1 MTEVAMNIKRIA
13 LCAIFFGTQ
22 LLTSELAFADS
33 ATANITVTVTVT
45 ANNCRVNEN
54 QTVKAE
60 FGTVQIS
67 ELSQASAS
75 VPVTVACDQVPAG
88 TLSMAIKGT
97 GTSFNAQ
104 ALKTDVTGL
113 GITLTSPSS
122 KALDLN
128 TFYDV
133 TSTFGLTGKT
143 GTFNLTAHLTSDG
156 KTELAGGEFN
166 ASATLVM
173 QVS

>member
-1 MTEVAMNIKRIA
+1 MNIKRAA
-13 LCAIFFGTQ
+13 LCAIFLGA
-22 LLTSELAFADS
+22 LLLKTGSAFADS

-54 QTVKAE
+54 QSVKAE

-67 ELSQASAS
+67 ELSKASAN
-75 VPVTVACDQVPAG
+75 VPVTVACDEVPAG

-97 GTSFNAQ
+97 GTSFNTQ
-104 ALKTDVTGL
+104 ALKTDVAGL

-122 KALDLN
+122 MALDLN
-128 TFYDV
+128 KFYDV
-133 TSTFGLTGKT
+133 TSTFGLSGKT

>member
-1 MTEVAMNIKRIA
+1 ME
-13 LCAIFFGTQ
+13 
-22 LLTSELAFADS
+22 
-33 ATANITVTVTVT
+33 TVTVTLAVT

-54 QTVKAE
+54 GSVKAE

-67 ELSQASAS
+67 ELSKASTT
-75 VPVTVACDQVPAG
+75 VPVTIACDEVPKGA
-88 TLSMAIKGT
+88 LSMAIKGT
-97 GTSFNAQ
+97 GTSFDAQ

-122 KALDLN
+122 EKLELN
-128 TFYDV
+128 TYYDV
-133 TSTFGLTGKT
+133 TSTFGLTSKT
-143 GTFNLTAHLTSDG
+143 GSFNLTANLVSDG

-166 ASATLVM
+166 ASATLVI

>member
-1 MTEVAMNIKRIA
+1 MSMKRA
-13 LCAIFFGTQ
+13 VLYV
-22 LLTSELAFADS
+22 LLLGMLVMVSGYTSA
-33 ATANITVTVTVT
+33 ATTTSNVTVTVTVK
-45 ANNCRVNEN
+45 ASNCRVNEN

-67 ELSQASAS
+67 ELSKASAS
-75 VPVTVACDQVPAG
+75 VPVTIACDEVPAG

-104 ALKTDVTGL
+104 ALETDVSGL

-122 KALDLN
+122 KQLN
-128 TFYDV
+128 LNNFYNV
-133 TSTFGLTGKT
+133 TDTFGLSSKT
-143 GTFNLTAHLTSDG
+143 GSFNLTAHLTSDG
-156 KTELAGGEFN
+156 KTELAGGDFN
-166 ASATLVM
+166 ASATLVI

>member
-1 MTEVAMNIKRIA
+1 MKIKRAVFHSLAMFTLI
-13 LCAIFFGTQ
+13 
-22 LLTSELAFADS
+22 LLSANAMADKS
-33 ATANITVTVTVT
+33 LTTVTVTVT
-45 ANNCRVNEN
+45 VSANNCRVNEN

-67 ELSQASAS
+67 ELSKASAN
-75 VPVTVACDQVPAG
+75 VPVTIACDEVPAG

-97 GTSFNAQ
+97 GTSFNTQ
-104 ALKTDVTGL
+104 ALKTDVAGL

-122 KALDLN
+122 QALDLN

-143 GTFNLTAHLTSDG
+143 GTFKLTAHLTSDG

>member
-1 MTEVAMNIKRIA
+1 MNIKRVV
-13 LCAIFFGTQ
+13 LCAILLVTQ
-22 LLTSELAFADS
+22 LFTSQLTFADS
-33 ATANITVTVTVT
+33 TTTNITVTVTVS

-54 QTVKAE
+54 QAVKAE
-60 FGTVQIS
+60 FGTVQVS
-67 ELSQASAS
+67 ELSKASAN
-75 VPVTVACDQVPAG
+75 VAVTVACDEVPAG

-104 ALKTDVTGL
+104 ALETDVPGL
-113 GITLTSPSS
+113 GITLTSPLSTT
-122 KALDLN
+122 LDLN

-133 TSTFGLTGKT
+133 TDTFGLSSKT
-143 GTFNLTAHLTSDG
+143 GSFNLTAHLASDG
-156 KTELAGGEFN
+156 KTELTGGEFN

>member
-1 MTEVAMNIKRIA
+1 MNLKRTVLITFLSGGLA
-13 LCAIFFGTQ
+13 LLA
-22 LLTSELAFADS
+22 SEQVPADS
-33 ATANITVTVTVT
+33 ATANIAVTVTVT

-54 QTVKAE
+54 QSVKAE

-67 ELSQASAS
+67 ELSTATSN
-75 VPVTVACDQVPAG
+75 VPITIACDQIPQG
-88 TLSMAIKGT
+88 TLAMAIKGT
-97 GTSFNAQ
+97 STSFNVQ
-104 ALKTDVTGL
+104 ALKTDVSGL
-113 GITLTSPSS
+113 GITLTTPSS
-122 KALDLN
+122 KTLDLN

-133 TSTFGLTGKT
+133 TSTFGLAGKT

>member
-1 MTEVAMNIKRIA
+1 MNIKRTA
-13 LCAIFFGTQ
+13 LYAIFSGALALSGQ
-22 LLTSELAFADS
+22 TSADLS
-33 ATANITVTVTVT
+33 EANVKVSVTVT

-54 QTVKAE
+54 QIVKAE

-67 ELSQASAS
+67 ELSKASAS
-75 VPVTVACDQVPAG
+75 VPVTISCDEVPAG
-88 TLSMAIKGT
+88 TLSMEIKGS
-97 GTSFNAQ
+97 GTSFNGQ
-104 ALKTDVTGL
+104 ALKTDVSGL

-122 KALDLN
+122 NELDLN

-143 GTFNLTAHLTSDG
+143 GTFNLKAHLISDG